1 MTRRMTVLSFA
12 TVVLVSGMLTSCDNT
27 KLVSSWAKPE
37 LGPLQLKRVVAM
49 AVTKDI
55 TRRHAMEDAMVAQ
68 IQKYGVDATASYK
81 TLEGDRVRN
90 NETARDSIRSAGY
103 DGAVVLRLVS
113 TRTEQQ
119 YRPGAWSYPT
129 FPMYYRSFWG
139 YYRYAWPTVYEPG
152 YLTSDQV
159 VAAETLVY
167 DLKQDELVWSGLS
180 ETTNPESVDK
190 FIGAL
195 AKTATKDMTKKGVL
209 QPVSSVQNAK

>member
-1 MTRRMTVLSFA
+1 MMRRMTALSFSA
-12 TVVLVSGMLTSCDNT
+12 VVLVSGMLTSCDST

-90 NETARDSIRSAGY
+90 NETARDAIRSAGY

-119 YRPGAWSYPT
+119 YRPGGWAYPT

-139 YYRYAWPTVYEPG
+139 YYGYAWPTVYEPG

-159 VAAETLVY
+159 VATETLVY
-167 DLKQDELVWSGLS
+167 DIKQDELVWSGLS

-195 AKTATKDMTKKGVL
+195 AKTATKDMKKKGVIKT
-209 QPVSSVQNAK
+209 VSSVQNAK